1 MSEHFIARP
10 GGAVRGSLRVPGD
23 KSISHRSIMLG
34 AIAEGTTRVTGFLEG
49 ADAISTMNVFRALGV
64 RIDGP
69 LEGRVTVEGV
79 GPHGLKAPATDLDC
93 GNSGTSMRLL
103 SGLLAGQGFEA
114 RLVGDAS
121 LTRRPMKRVTEPLAR
136 MGARV
141 MVHGRD
147 EARGAEVVR
156 ELKAI
161 GSRGT
166 AFFRADFASLADV
179 VRLAGAVK
187 ESTTR
192 LDVLINNAGVYMT
205 ERKLTVERHELTFAV
220 NHLAHAALSLW
231 LLPLLRNSAPSRII
245 FVSSAAHLRARLEFG
260 NLQGEQSFDGY
271 GAYALSK
278 LANILFA
285 SELAARVR
293 GTGVTANSLHPG
305 VIQTKL
311 LGIGFPDTEGRPVE
325 DGAATSVY
333 LASDPSLTM
342 VTGAYFADR
351 RQTQPSALARDPEA
365 RRHLWAATE
374 ALLRQAGAWRDLE

>member
-1 MSEHFIARP
+1 
-10 GGAVRGSLRVPGD
+10 VVL
-23 KSISHRSIMLG
+23 
-34 AIAEGTTRVTGFLEG
+34 VTG
-49 ADAISTMNVFRALGV
+49 
-64 RIDGP
+64 
-69 LEGRVTVEGV
+69 
-79 GPHGLKAPATDLDC
+79 ATDGIGRQTAL
-93 GNSGTSMRLL
+93 
-103 SGLLAGQGFEA
+103 Q
-114 RLVGDAS
+114 
-121 LTRRPMKRVTEPLAR
+121 LAR

-166 AFFRADFASLADV
+166 AFFRADFASLAEV

-311 LGIGFPDTEGRPVE
+311 LGIGLPGTEGRPVE

-351 RQTQPSALARDPEA
+351 RQTQPSELARDPEA